1 MQSFQANDN
10 VTLKYIDTGAFNSQ
24 EKEKPWLVLV
34 RCVIVSLFRT
44 FNLIVTLVVYN
55 DSEELGRTL

>member
-24 EKEKPWLVLV
+24 EKEKPLLILV
-34 RCVIVSLFRT
+34 RHIFISNLQ
-44 FNLIVTLVVYN
+44 LIVASFVYN
-55 DSEELGRTL
+55 DSEELRETI

>member
-24 EKEKPWLVLV
+24 EKEKPWLILV
-34 RCVIVSLFRT
+34 RLIFLSNLQ
-44 FNLIVTLVVYN
+44 LIVASVVYN
-55 DSEELGRTL
+55 DSEELLETF

>member
-24 EKEKPWLVLV
+24 EKEKPWLILV
-34 RCVIVSLFRT
+34 RLVFLSNLQ
-44 FNLIVTLVVYN
+44 LIVASVVYN
-55 DSEELGRTL
+55 DSEELLETP